1 MMQKFLTKYW
11 LAFQLVIL
19 FAAVSLSIFKTET
32 TGSIYLIWL
41 SLFAVESLLLL
52 PTVFKEESITEAR
65 KRVLRSL
72 EADSFT
78 YVGFVLSGIVCI
90 QWLNSGCSLVYLTDA
105 DVWKFSLPPVEWL
118 PYSVKPLPSRA
129 LLSWVVSV
137 FAGGLVIRNG
147 LGKGSKRFFL
157 DTATILSGMM
167 AVYALFQSYTGVAPF
182 VLWATKPSACNP
194 GTFFAFWFLVAM
206 GRDLASSRSKFEPL
220 KKALWWAFAF
230 IGNLLGLLQFSPG
243 LSLVVYLAAGVL
255 LILFRIGM
263 LYFQRVQ
270 LSKQFRFVMGILV
283 SVALVGCAIAFITP
297 QSPVIPRLMALQDK
311 ASFEQRIES
320 RVFRMNAAFKIWED
334 TPWTGV
340 GANGFEQYLGTVI
353 EDKEWKQTKHDKQF
367 VWNDGFQFLC
377 EWGVIGAGVLAAMII
392 TLLIPLFV
400 RIRGLFGK
408 RDGNSSVR
416 SGFLNVD
423 PYIVPGLVAI
433 LVLLTEGW
441 FSSPF
446 QSPAVFMS
454 WFCVL
459 AVLPGLLPTK
469 RVKHF

>member
-11 LAFQLVIL
+11 LAFQLVVL
-19 FAAVSLSIFKTET
+19 FAAVSMSIFKTET

-41 SLFAVESLLLL
+41 SLFAVESLVLL

-65 KRVLRSL
+65 QRVLRSL
-72 EADSFT
+72 EGDSFT
-78 YVGFVLSGIVCI
+78 YVGLVLAGIVSI

-118 PYSVKPLPSRA
+118 PYSVKPLPARA
-129 LLSWVVSV
+129 LLSWVVVV
-137 FAGGLVIRNG
+137 FASGLVIRNG

-167 AVYALFQSYTGVAPF
+167 AVYALVQSHAGVAPF
-182 VLWATKPSACNP
+182 ALWAAKPSACNP
-194 GTFFAFWFLVAM
+194 GAFFAFWFLIAV
-206 GRDLASSRSKFEPL
+206 GRDLASSRSKFEPF
-220 KKALWWAFAF
+220 KNALWWGFAF
-230 IGNLLGLLQFSPG
+230 MGNLLGLLQFSPG

-263 LYFQRVQ
+263 LFFQRVQ

-283 SVALVGCAIAFITP
+283 SVTLVGCSVAFSTP

-311 ASFEQRIES
+311 VSFEQRIES
-320 RVFRMNAAFKIWED
+320 RAFRMNAAFKIWED

-353 EDKEWKQTKHDKQF
+353 EDKEWKQAKNDKQF

-377 EWGVIGAGVLAAMII
+377 EWGVIGTGVLAAMII

-400 RIRGLFGK
+400 RIRGLWGK
-408 RDGNSSVR
+408 RDGNTSAR
-416 SGFLNVD
+416 SDFLNVD
-423 PYIVPGLVAI
+423 PYVVPGLVAI
-433 LVLLTEGW
+433 LVLLAEGW
-441 FSSPF
+441 FASPF

>member
-11 LAFQLVIL
+11 LAFLLVIL
-19 FAAVSLSIFKTET
+19 FVAVSMSIFKTET

-41 SLFAVESLLLL
+41 SLFAVESLVLL

-72 EADSFT
+72 EGDSFT
-78 YVGFVLSGIVCI
+78 YVGLVLAGIVCI

-118 PYSVKPLPSRA
+118 PYSVNPLPARA
-129 LLSWVVSV
+129 LLSWVVAV

-167 AVYALFQSYTGVAPF
+167 AVYALFQSHSGVAPF
-182 VLWATKPSACNP
+182 TLWAAKPSACNP
-194 GTFFAFWFLVAM
+194 GTFFAFWFLVAL
-206 GRDLASSRSKFEPL
+206 GRDLASSHSKFEPL
-220 KKALWWAFAF
+220 KKSLWWAFAF
-230 IGNLLGLLQFSPG
+230 IGNLVGLLQFSPG
-243 LSLVVYLAAGVL
+243 LSMVVYLAAGVL

-263 LYFQRVQ
+263 LFFQRVQ
-270 LSKQFRFVMGILV
+270 LSKQFRFFMGILV
-283 SVALVGCAIAFITP
+283 AVMLVGGSIAFITP

-320 RVFRMNAAFKIWED
+320 RAFRMNAAFEIWED

-353 EDKEWKQTKHDKQF
+353 EDKEWKQAKNDKQF

-377 EWGVIGAGVLAAMII
+377 EWGVIGAGVLAAMVI

-400 RIRGLFGK
+400 RIRGLLGK
-408 RDGNSSVR
+408 REGNTSAR
-416 SGFLNVD
+416 SDFLNVD
-423 PYIVPGLVAI
+423 PYIVPGVVAL
-433 LVLLTEGW
+433 LVLLAEGW
-441 FSSPF
+441 FASPF

>member
-11 LAFQLVIL
+11 LAFQLVVL
-19 FAAVSLSIFKTET
+19 FVAVSMGIFKTET

-41 SLFAVESLLLL
+41 SLFAVEALLLL

-72 EADSFT
+72 EGDSFT
-78 YVGFVLSGIVCI
+78 YVGLVLVGFVCI

-118 PYSVKPLPSRA
+118 PYSVNPLPARA
-129 LLSWVVSV
+129 LLSWVVAV
-137 FAGGLVIRNG
+137 FACVLVIRNG

-157 DTATILSGMM
+157 DMATLLSGMM
-167 AVYALFQSYTGVAPF
+167 AVYALFQSRAGVAPF
-182 VLWATKPSACNP
+182 ELWATKPSACNP
-194 GTFFAFWFLVAM
+194 GTFFAFWFLIAV
-206 GRDLASSRSKFEPL
+206 GRDLGSSRSKFEPV
-220 KKALWWAFAF
+220 KNALWWGFAF

-263 LYFQRVQ
+263 LFFQRVQ
-270 LSKQFRFVMGILV
+270 LSKQLRLVMGVLL
-283 SVALVGCAIAFITP
+283 SVAVVGGLIVFSTP
-297 QSPVIPRLMALQDK
+297 QSPIIPRVMALQDK
-311 ASFEQRIES
+311 ASFDQRIES
-320 RVFRMNAAFKIWED
+320 RAFRMNAAFKIWED
-334 TPWTGV
+334 IPWTGV
-340 GANGFEQYLGTVI
+340 GAKGFEQYLGTVI

-408 RDGNSSVR
+408 SDGNASARSV
-416 SGFLNVD
+416 FLSVD
-423 PYIVPGLVAI
+423 PYMVSGVVAL
-433 LVLLTEGW
+433 LVLLAEGW

-446 QSPAVFMS
+446 QSPAVFLS

-469 RVKHF
+469 RVKRF

>member
-11 LAFQLVIL
+11 LAIQLVVL
-19 FAAVSLSIFKTET
+19 FVAVSISIFKTDT

-41 SLFAVESLLLL
+41 SLFAVEALLLL
-52 PTVFKEESITEAR
+52 PTVFKEEAITDAR

-72 EADSFT
+72 EGDAFT
-78 YVGFVLSGIVCI
+78 YVGLVLVGIVCI

-118 PYSVKPLPSRA
+118 PYSVKPLPARA
-129 LLSWVVSV
+129 LLSWVVAV

-167 AVYALFQSYTGVAPF
+167 AVYALFQSHAGAASYA
-182 VLWATKPSACNP
+182 LWAAKPSACNP
-194 GTFFAFWFLVAM
+194 GTFFAFWFLIAL
-206 GRDLASSRSKFEPL
+206 GRNLASSHAKIDPL
-220 KKALWWAFAF
+220 KNALWWVFAF

-243 LSLVVYLAAGVL
+243 LNLVVYLAAGVL

-263 LYFQRVQ
+263 LFFQRVQ
-270 LSKQFRFVMGILV
+270 LSTQFRFVMGILV
-283 SVALVGCAIAFITP
+283 AVTLVGGSVTFLIP
-297 QSPVIPRLMALQDK
+297 RSPVLPRLMALQDK

-320 RVFRMNAAFKIWED
+320 RAFRMNAAFKIWED

-353 EDKEWKQTKHDKQF
+353 EDKEWKQTKDDKQL

-377 EWGVIGAGVLAAMII
+377 EWGVIGAGILAAMII

-400 RIRGLFGK
+400 RIRGLFGV
-408 RDGNSSVR
+408 RDAHSSAR
-416 SGFLNVD
+416 RDFLNVD
-423 PYIVPGLVAI
+423 PYIVPGVVAS
-433 LVLLTEGW
+433 LLLLAEGW